1 MGVTAKVRFKKKITV
16 ALRRFKKNKNDTEL
30 VNKTAPEKNVHDLE
44 GL

>member
-1 MGVTAKVRFKKKITV
+1 MGSKQRKFALKKITV

-30 VNKTAPEKNVHDLE
+30 VNKTAPENNVHDLE